1 MPSSKPAAKLTPKG
15 TAAELVTPRM
25 VRIARWSLAT
35 FVAVILLLIFAVPR
49 KPPPPPSLAQ
59 PTQAFVDRVGIV
71 SPKFASEW
79 AGALLNDERAE
90 IVVYI
95 DRKPPAGDLAAWA
108 IQTAT
113 DWKIGAA
120 KNDTGLVVFVFTE
133 PRIARI
139 DVGYGLESVFTD
151 ARVRQLLE
159 SHLAPAFPQGQ
170 YERGFDALIRALRKE
185 MGNDDAEA
193 IHARAAEDR
202 RSQRPWFSRIGE
214 AFARTPRLVAATTQ
228 NYLEGSAGTRFVI
241 LVFVGVGLA
250 IAAVG
255 IALAANT
262 AWRVATI
269 PAKLRARRERG
280 GSSIPSLFENLK
292 ILEIVIGIAM
302 FLVCLS
308 LLMIVLLSAES
319 FLTRR
324 GEFSGAGAAI
334 VWPAPR

>member
-1 MPSSKPAAKLTPKG
+1 
-15 TAAELVTPRM
+15 
-25 VRIARWSLAT
+25 VRIVRWSLAT
-35 FVAVILLLIFAVPR
+35 FAAVILLLIFAVPR
-49 KPPPPPSLAQ
+49 KPLPPPSLAQ

-90 IVVYI
+90 IVVYV
-95 DRKPPAGDLAAWA
+95 DRKPPEGDLAAWA
-108 IQTAT
+108 SQAAT
-113 DWKIGAA
+113 DWKIGAG
-120 KNDTGLVVFVFTE
+120 KNHTGLAVFVFTE

-151 ARVRQLLE
+151 ARARQLLE
-159 SHLAPAFPQGQ
+159 WHLAPAFAQRQ
-170 YERGFDALIRALRKE
+170 YESGFDALITALRKE

-214 AFARTPRLVAATTQ
+214 AFARTPRLVTAMTQ
-228 NYLEGSAGTRFVI
+228 SYLEGGAGTRFGV
-241 LVFVGVGLA
+241 LVFVGVGFA
-250 IAAVG
+250 IAAAG
-255 IALAANT
+255 IAFAVNT

-269 PAKLRARRERG
+269 PAKLRASRGREGR
-280 GSSIPSLFENLK
+280 SMASLFENLK
-292 ILEIVIGIAM
+292 ILEIVIGIPM

-308 LLMIVLLSAES
+308 LLMIVLLSAEG
-319 FLTRR
+319 FLTRQ
-324 GEFSGAGAAI
+324 GKFSGGGATI

>member
-1 MPSSKPAAKLTPKG
+1 
-15 TAAELVTPRM
+15 
-25 VRIARWSLAT
+25 
-35 FVAVILLLIFAVPR
+35 
-49 KPPPPPSLAQ
+49 
-59 PTQAFVDRVGIV
+59 
-71 SPKFASEW
+71 
-79 AGALLNDERAE
+79 
-90 IVVYI
+90 
-95 DRKPPAGDLAAWA
+95 
-108 IQTAT
+108 
-113 DWKIGAA
+113 
-120 KNDTGLVVFVFTE
+120 
-133 PRIARI
+133 
-139 DVGYGLESVFTD
+139 
-151 ARVRQLLE
+151 
-159 SHLAPAFPQGQ
+159 
-170 YERGFDALIRALRKE
+170 

-214 AFARTPRLVAATTQ
+214 AFTRTPRLVAATTQ
-228 NYLEGSAGTRFVI
+228 NYLEGSAGTRFGI

-269 PAKLRARRERG
+269 PAKLLARRERE

-319 FLTRR
+319 FLTRQ

>member
-1 MPSSKPAAKLTPKG
+1 MPSPKLAAKPTPKG
-15 TAAELVTPRM
+15 AAAELVTPRT
-25 VRIARWSLAT
+25 VRIVRWSLAT

-49 KPPPPPSLAQ
+49 KPLPPPSLAQ

-71 SPKFASEW
+71 SPKFSSEW

-90 IVVYI
+90 IVVYV
-95 DRKPPAGDLAAWA
+95 DRKPPEGDLAAWTSQA
-108 IQTAT
+108 AT
-113 DWKIGAA
+113 DWKIGAG
-120 KNDTGLVVFVFTE
+120 KNHTGLVVFVFTE

-151 ARVRQLLE
+151 ARARQLLE
-159 SHLAPAFPQGQ
+159 WHLAPAFAQSR
-170 YERGFDALIRALRKE
+170 YESGFDALIMALRKE

-214 AFARTPRLVAATTQ
+214 AFARTPRVVTATTQ
-228 NYLEGSAGTRFVI
+228 SYLEGGAGTRVGI
-241 LVFVGVGLA
+241 LVFVGVGLV
-250 IAAVG
+250 IAAAG
-255 IALAANT
+255 IAFAVNT

-269 PAKLRARRERG
+269 PAKLRASRGRE
-280 GSSIPSLFENLK
+280 GSSMASLFENLK
-292 ILEIVIGIAM
+292 ILEIVIGIPM

-308 LLMIVLLSAES
+308 LLMIVLLSAEG
-319 FLTRR
+319 FLTRQ
-324 GEFSGAGAAI
+324 GKFSGGGATI